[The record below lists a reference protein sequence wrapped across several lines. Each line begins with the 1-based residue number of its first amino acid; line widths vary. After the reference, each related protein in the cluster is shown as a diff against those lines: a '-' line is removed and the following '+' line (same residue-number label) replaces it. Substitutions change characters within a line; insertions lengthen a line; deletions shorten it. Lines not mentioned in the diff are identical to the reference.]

1 MKESPRP
8 GPRRLAKQTSVI
20 RGAIRANVGLVR
32 RSRLPL
38 ALPVWAALLAVTQWT
53 LTTQPALAAEAD
65 DAAGSGAAG
74 AAPGAEPSRA
84 DIEAWL
90 EARSLPDTRSDESS
104 ATSDEVPPPPPRA
117 RGLVVESG
125 LGAMGY
131 LGTLKHV
138 TPTSPWLHLQLGY
151 EIFDWAMVFAE
162 GDLAFA
168 STSYANPPPQPRAF
182 AIWGLG
188 GGVRFTVRPTD
199 RVGIYLQGSI
209 GAAQATEDVLRVYG
223 YRNADELNPYYG
235 GLLGVEWYQVSP
247 HYALSL
253 AGGARNYD
261 NGFARRRA
269 DAPELMWLGLL
280 SLRYAF

>member
-1 MKESPRP
+1 MIEQQVAGEGRWAL
-8 GPRRLAKQTSVI
+8 RTHVI
-20 RGAIRANVGLVR
+20 RRTIRANVGLVR

-38 ALPVWAALLAVTQWT
+38 ALPLWAALLAVTPST
-53 LTTQPALAAEAD
+53 LTTQLALAAEGEDSAKPTEAAAVAD
-65 DAAGSGAAG
+65 
-74 AAPGAEPSRA
+74 PSRA
-84 DIEAWL
+84 EIEAWL
-90 EARSLPDTRSDESS
+90 EARSLPDTRSDETN
-104 ATSDEVPPPPPRA
+104 ADSDEAPPPPPRA

-131 LGTLKHV
+131 LGTLKNV

-151 EIFDWAMVFAE
+151 EVFDWAMVFAE

-182 AIWGLG
+182 AIWGVG

-199 RVGIYLQGSI
+199 RVGIYLQGSV

-223 YRNADELNPYYG
+223 YRHADELSPYFG

-261 NGFARRRA
+261 NGFARQRA
-269 DAPELMWLGLL
+269 DAAELMWLGLL